1 MAGLY
6 GGPWWSYQPISLLL
20 PQRNGHVCAG
30 LRRPNRVLR
39 ANMTRT
45 AVLALVILL
54 CNLGARWGLIEFAG
68 SHSPFWDEWEGI
80 GLAVLKPAAEDRLS
94 AGDLFVAHNE
104 HRIVWTRT
112 LSLALYRL
120 NGNEWN
126 PVMEMTAGAVIYSIT
141 AAALFLMVAGGRP
154 PRTQVILALF
164 LLVLTVPSFAWE
176 NTLWGFQTQYYFV
189 FFFSLAA
196 LRVFHAYQE
205 SWRGPVFGWALT
217 LMAYLS
223 LSSGLLTLPAMIV
236 FSAWCVVRGYRTRSR
251 WLALAGSCLAL
262 IGGLVLMPT
271 VPYHAAIMASGM
283 SDFLTTFLRCLSWPL
298 STLTLP
304 ALLLYTPVF
313 LLGIQCW
320 RKKTKPTD
328 RAYFV
333 LMVALWTMTIVAAI
347 AYGRSNGGSGPA
359 SRYIDLLIPGV
370 FVNLVALTELR
381 WDRLRPALRARL
393 KGGYGAFVLVSLVFV
408 FVTDLVPD
416 YGKRQYRARA
426 WETNVSGFLASGN
439 PDVLTQANEVDLPFP
454 MPLVNDYVAYLSDPT
469 LVDMLPAELTG
480 RSHVPLLSATFNHL
494 RSLWWLV
501 FSIGLLLFL
510 APFAIN
516 RTPMKRKVYL
526 KDPLASEK
534 SP

>member
-1 MAGLY
+1 
-6 GGPWWSYQPISLLL
+6 
-20 PQRNGHVCAG
+20 
-30 LRRPNRVLR
+30 
-39 ANMTRT
+39 MTRT
-45 AVLALVILL
+45 VVLALVILL

-68 SHSPFWDEWEGI
+68 SYSPYRDGWEGV
-80 GLAVLKPAAEDRLS
+80 GTVVLKPAAEGRLS
-94 AGDLFVAHNE
+94 VGDLFVAHNE
-104 HRIVWTRT
+104 HRIIWTRA

-126 PVMEMTAGAVIYSIT
+126 PVLEMTAGAVIFSISF
-141 AAALFLMVAGGRP
+141 AALFLMVAIGRP
-154 PRTQVILALF
+154 VRTQVILALG
-164 LLVLTVPSFAWE
+164 LLALSVPSFAWE
-176 NTLWGFQTQYYFV
+176 NTLSGFQNQFYFV

-223 LSSGLLTLPAMIV
+223 LSSGLLTLPAVIL
-236 FSAWCVVRGYRTRSR
+236 FSAWCVVRGYGTRSR

-262 IGGLVLMPT
+262 IGGLILMPA
-271 VPYHAAIMASGM
+271 VPHHAAIKASGI

-304 ALLLYTPVF
+304 AILLYAPVF

-320 RKKTKPTD
+320 REDTKPTD
-328 RAYFV
+328 RSTFV
-333 LMVALWTMTIVAAI
+333 LMVAVWTMTIVAAI
-347 AYGRSNGGSGPA
+347 AYGRGHGGSGPA

-381 WDRLRPALRARL
+381 WDRFRPALRVQL
-393 KGGYGAFVLVSLVFV
+393 KGGYWAFVLVSLVFV

-416 YGKRQYRARA
+416 YGKRQHRAEA
-426 WETNVSGFLASGN
+426 WEATVSGFLASGN
-439 PDVLTQANEVDLPFP
+439 PDVLTRANEVDLPFP
-454 MPLVNDYVAYLSDPT
+454 IARVDDLVSILSDPT

-510 APFAIN
+510 TPFAID
-516 RTPMKRKVYL
+516 RAPSIRPPPQKG
-526 KDPLASEK
+526 S
-534 SP
+534 